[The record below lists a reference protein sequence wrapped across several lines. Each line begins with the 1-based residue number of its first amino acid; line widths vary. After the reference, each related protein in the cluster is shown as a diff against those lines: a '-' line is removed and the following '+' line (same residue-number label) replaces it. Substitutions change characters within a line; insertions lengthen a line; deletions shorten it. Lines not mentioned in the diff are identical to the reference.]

1 MPARFSLPLAGR
13 PPGAAAVRRDGRS
26 PLTYAELD
34 ARRARL
40 ADRLRARGVGPET
53 VVAGSLTDRADS
65 LVALLAVLSAGG
77 VYLPLDTGAPAEHRR
92 DVLTDSGARVELRDG
107 PQPGAEP
114 LLTGRA
120 DPPRAG
126 VEPTDANTAYL
137 LYTSGTTGRPKGV
150 CVTRGAL
157 AAHVD
162 DMAERLELVPED
174 RVLWFAAP
182 HVDVAWEQALT
193 PLRVGATV
201 VTRGPGVPTFGE
213 LADLVER
220 HAVTVANLPGGYW
233 NGWALAL
240 TEQQRT
246 QRRALRLMISGSERM
261 SARAAVNWQRIL
273 PDVPLLNAYG
283 PTEAVITSTLFRV
296 PAGLAARDEIP
307 IGTACGS
314 RQLRVL
320 DAELAPVVR
329 GQVGELY
336 VGGGP
341 LAREYLGRP
350 SMTAARFVPDPYAD
364 SRGAVMYRTGDLV
377 RENADGDLEFVG
389 RIDDQVKVRGFRVE
403 PAEVRLALERHP
415 AVRHCAVL
423 GRTAPGGPTSLVADP
438 AFWAGDD
445 SLPILRELRQRA
457 PLWHLESATEGP
469 LWCVLSHELAG
480 EVLGDAARFS
490 SERGSLLGTGRDRA
504 PAGAGK
510 MMALTAPP
518 RATGTCGTWCCRTSP
533 SGRRPSSGDASS
545 S

>member
-1 MPARFSLPLAGR
+1 M
-13 PPGAAAVRRDGRS
+13 
-26 PLTYAELD
+26 
-34 ARRARL
+34 
-40 ADRLRARGVGPET
+40 
-53 VVAGSLTDRADS
+53 
-65 LVALLAVLSAGG
+65 ALLAVLSAGG
-77 VYLPLDTGAPAEHRR
+77 VYLPLDTAAPAEHRR

-114 LLTGRA
+114 PLTGRV

-126 VEPTDANTAYL
+126 VEPTDADTAYL

-220 HAVTVANLPGGYW
+220 HVVTVANLPGGYW
-233 NGWALAL
+233 NAWALAL

-246 QRRALRLMISGSERM
+246 QCRALRLMISGSERM

-273 PDVPLLNAYG
+273 PDVPLLNACG

-307 IGTACGS
+307 IGTVCGS
-314 RQLRVL
+314 RQGRVL
-320 DAELAPVVR
+320 GAELSPVAR
-329 GQVGELY
+329 GQVGELHI
-336 VGGGP
+336 GGGP

-389 RIDDQVKVRGFRVE
+389 RVDDQVKARGFRVE
-403 PAEVRLALERHP
+403 PAEVRLAHGHRTRRAARARGGVRGGLDGRRQPRRDGVRGARPTPARPHSEPTPGPRLGPHYCIGAPLARVELAALFGVLSEAAER
-415 AVRHCAVL
+415 VEVL
-423 GRTAPGGPTSLVADP
+423 RPPVPNRSLIN
-438 AFWAGDD
+438 FGLD
-445 SLPILRELRQRA
+445 SLDVRL
-457 PLWHLESATEGP
+457 H
-469 LWCVLSHELAG
+469 
-480 EVLGDAARFS
+480 
-490 SERGSLLGTGRDRA
+490 
-504 PAGAGK
+504 
-510 MMALTAPP
+510 P
-518 RATGTCGTWCCRTSP
+518 RA
-533 SGRRPSSGDASS
+533 GRG
-545 S
+545 

>member
-1 MPARFSLPLAGR
+1 M
-13 PPGAAAVRRDGRS
+13 GAAAHGNRQVGAWCEGDVQGVEG
-26 PLTYAELD
+26 LAELLVRVGHGVPDGTPSGGSGEGRD
-34 ARRARL
+34 ATTGTFRSVL
-40 ADRLRARGVGPET
+40 L
-53 VVAGSLTDRADS
+53 VVHAS
-65 LVALLAVLSAGG
+65 
-77 VYLPLDTGAPAEHRR
+77 
-92 DVLTDSGARVELRDG
+92 DG
-107 PQPGAEP
+107 PARPGTASDAW
-114 LLTGRA
+114 TGV
-120 DPPRAG
+120 G

-314 RQLRVL
+314 RQLQVL
-320 DAELAPVVR
+320 NAELAPVVR

-510 MMALTAPP
+510 MMALTDPPP
-518 RATGTCGTWCCRTSP
+518 RHRHLRNLVLPYSGSTPSTCGCTPARGAADAP
-533 SGRRPSSGDASS
+533 VPGRGLPAGTPGQPPAGSQMRR
-545 S
+545 